1 MVLNVRKE
9 FFIQIRPDKNEVFVG
24 HTNPDKPLTKTETKK
39 VFVRKFT
46 KTFFVSVFVSVF
58 VWILLFLF

>member
-9 FFIQIRPDKNEVFVG
+9 FFIKIRPDKNEVFVG

-39 VFVRKFT
+39 VFV
-46 KTFFVSVFVSVF
+46 SVF